1 MVNITYDDEEDLRY
15 VDIVMI
21 PDKIAE
27 KLDQVERGFFT
38 WMFDQFF
45 VKEEKAA
52 LIAVSSEQIFDTLP
66 ILYF

>member
-38 WMFDQFF
+38 WMFDQFL
-45 VKEEKAA
+45 VKEGKAA